1 MRVVE
6 ATRAVAR
13 EQVLVAMALGIPSL
27 LADRAWRATDPD
39 EGRGLGVLL
48 VPGFGFGDWSLRL
61 TATWLRKRGYVP
73 TGARIG
79 MNVGCT
85 SDLVDRLERRLEAHV
100 GATGGPVVLFGQSR
114 GGGLARLLS
123 VRRPE
128 LVRGLVMLASPVLD
142 QLGAHPSVVRVAR
155 TLARLSRAGV
165 PGLLNEDC
173 FAGTCYDTNS
183 TAMAAP
189 LTVPAIA
196 VFSRNDLI
204 APWELCADPCADC
217 VEVSSSHTGMGLD
230 PEVYRLLAPRLAEWA
245 RDREPATPAP
255 TPARTA
261 LEVTASAR

>member
-1 MRVVE
+1 MGAVKV
-6 ATRAVAR
+6 TRAVAR
-13 EQVLVAMALGIPSL
+13 EQVLVALLGIPRL
-27 LADRAWRATDPD
+27 LAHPAWRAVDRD

-61 TATWLRKRGYVP
+61 ARTWLSKRGYAP
-73 TGARIG
+73 IGARIG

-85 SDLVDRLERRLEAHV
+85 SELVDRLERRLEKHAE
-100 GATGGPVVLFGQSR
+100 ATGGRVVLLGQSR
-114 GGGLARLLS
+114 GGGLARLVS

-142 QLGAHPSVVRVAR
+142 QLGAHPSVMRVAR
-155 TLARLSRAGV
+155 TMARLSSAGV
-165 PGLLNEDC
+165 PGLLDQDC

-183 TAMAAP
+183 AAMAQP
-189 LTVPAIA
+189 LKVPAIA

-217 VEVSSSHTGMGLD
+217 VEVNSTHTGMGLD

-245 RDREPATPAP
+245 RSRERVSA
-255 TPARTA
+255 
-261 LEVTASAR
+261 AS